1 MHRMTILHDTHHN
14 RVSQTAPVDVHDSW
28 TGDQC
33 GEGFGDMGVCVLVSG
48 LISIPKEYDVKII
61 VHDTSEGHDPLTNQ
75 QSNAL
80 PMALASGGHFSY
92 SPLP

>member
-48 LISIPKEYDVKII
+48 FRKSMMLRSLFTTLPRAMTRLPTNNPTLYPWPWRPGAISL
-61 VHDTSEGHDPLTNQ
+61 TPLFLN
-75 QSNAL
+75 L
-80 PMALASGGHFSY
+80 
-92 SPLP
+92 